1 MQETNTKLYVL
12 TGFLGSGKTTVLL
25 KLLEELKG
33 HRIGIIQNEF
43 GKLGIDGT
51 ILRNDDIQMVEI
63 NRGSIFCSCL
73 KLNFVQALSEMA
85 QQEFE
90 YLFVESSG
98 WGDPSNVQEILE
110 AAKIASNKEYDFK
123 GVLCFVDAVNFL
135 EQVKD
140 EETAYRQLKHCNLA
154 VITKTDLADEEMISK
169 VYEKIREINPV
180 CEVIKSTNGE
190 MDYSFMKKDLM
201 VYQWAECEETTNSV
215 ETKPKSIFMEYD
227 GTVEKEKLHAFLQAI
242 AADVHRVKG
251 FCNLE
256 VCGWTQVDVV
266 GALID
271 YKESEEFEK
280 SQLVFISKI
289 GPMVIKK
296 ILAAWQECVGSEMKL
311 RN

>member
-1 MQETNTKLYVL
+1 MENTKLYVL

-25 KLLEELKG
+25 NLLEQLKG

-51 ILRNDDIQMVEI
+51 ILRNDEIQMVEI

-73 KLNFVQALSEMA
+73 KLNFVSALAEMV
-85 QQEFE
+85 QKDFE

-110 AAKIASNKEYDFK
+110 AVKIASNKEYDFK

-135 EQVKD
+135 EQLED
-140 EETAYRQLKHCNLA
+140 EETAYRQLKHCNLSI
-154 VITKTDLADEEMISK
+154 ITKIDLANEEQIQK
-169 VYEKIREINPV
+169 VKDKIREINPV
-180 CEVIKSTNGE
+180 CETITSIMGE
-190 MDYSFMKKDLM
+190 MDDSFLKKDLM
-201 VYQWAECEETTNSV
+201 IYQWAECEETTNSV
-215 ETKPKSIFMEYD
+215 ETKPKSVFMEYD
-227 GTVEKEKLHAFLQAI
+227 GFVEKEKIHNFLKVVSSDI
-242 AADVHRVKG
+242 HRVKG
-251 FCNLE
+251 FCNLKE
-256 VCGWTQVDVV
+256 TGWTQVDVV

-271 YKESEEFEK
+271 YKASEIFEK

-289 GPMVIKK
+289 GPVVIKK
-296 ILAAWQECVGSEMKL
+296 ILSAWQEHVGTEMKL